1 MRAALVA
8 GLKRKDP
15 TAFKRLIA
23 QHGARLYRVAL
34 HLMGQP
40 EEGEEVLQ
48 ETLLTVAEKIHTFER
63 RTAPTTWLYGIV
75 VNTAL
80 MRLRAKARGP
90 EELLDTVGPYFT
102 EAGQHAQE
110 VAEWAI
116 PPEETLLRQEAL
128 LVLQQGTARL
138 PERYRAAYVLAEIE
152 GLPHPEIAT
161 ILGST
166 VEMVKTSLHRARLL
180 LREGLTAYW
189 REREC
194 LPMRRAPD
202 A

>member
-8 GLKRKDP
+8 ALKRNEP
-15 TAFKRLIA
+15 TAVAQLLA

-40 EEGEEVLQ
+40 EEGEAVLQ
-48 ETLLTVAEKIHTFER
+48 ETFLAVAEKIHTFDG

-75 VNTAL
+75 VNIAL
-80 MRLRAKARGP
+80 VRLRAKARGP

-102 EAGQHAQE
+102 EAGLHSQE

-116 PPEETLLRQEAL
+116 PPEEILLRQEAL
-128 LVLQQGTARL
+128 LVLQQGMARL
-138 PERYRAAYVLAEIE
+138 PERHRVVYVLAEIE

-161 ILGST
+161 ILGIT
-166 VEMVKTSLHRARLL
+166 VEIVKTCLHRARLL
-180 LREGLTAYW
+180 LREVLTEYW
-189 REREC
+189 VQ
-194 LPMRRAPD
+194 
-202 A
+202 